1 MHLEKKKSL
10 KALAIAA
17 TIPFVL
23 TACASGSTE
32 TSSSS
37 DSDSGDSGSTS
48 SDTAQIEVFS
58 WWTGGGEEAGLNAL
72 VEVFNAE
79 YPNIEF
85 ENGAVAGGAGTNARA
100 VLATRLEAND
110 PPASFQ
116 GHAGLELLDYITAGQ
131 IEDLSFLYD
140 EMGWADVMPQEL
152 LDLITV
158 DGGIYSV
165 PVNIH
170 RANVMWANPSV
181 LDEYNLDM
189 PATWDEFFAAA
200 EVLQAGGVIP
210 LALGEQ
216 WTQLHLF
223 ETVMLGELGTDAY
236 NGLWDGSTDWASAD
250 VTSAL
255 ETFNRIYDYTNSD
268 AASLA
273 WQDASQL
280 VISGD
285 AAFNIMGDW
294 AEGYFRVDNELV
306 EQEGYTWAP
315 SPGTGG
321 TFQFLSDSF
330 TLPVGAPDRD
340 STIAWLKVAGSAEGQ
355 DAFNVQKGS
364 IPARNDADQSIY
376 PPYLQEAMDDWS
388 SNAGA
393 PSLTHGTAASNAFK
407 AEIETALGLF
417 LGTRDV
423 AAFQDALVA
432 AAAAQ

>member
-1 MHLEKKKSL
+1 MHLEKTKLL
-10 KALAIAA
+10 KTLAAA
-17 TIPFVL
+17 AVLPFVL
-23 TACASGSTE
+23 AACATGSTD
-32 TSSSS
+32 TGT
-37 DSDSGDSGSTS
+37 DAGSESTDAATTEAAS
-48 SDTAQIEVFS
+48 LEVFS

-85 ENGAVAGGAGTNARA
+85 INGAVSGGAGTNARA
-100 VLATRLEAND
+100 VLATRLAAND

-131 IEDLSFLYD
+131 IEDISFLYE
-140 EMGWADVMPQEL
+140 EMGWSDVMPKEL

-170 RANVMWANPSV
+170 RANVMWGNPDV
-181 LDEYNLDM
+181 LAKYNLEI
-189 PATWDEFFAAA
+189 PATWDDFFVAA
-200 EVLQAGGVIP
+200 EVLQADGIIP

-223 ETVMLGELGTDAY
+223 ETVLLGELGTDAY
-236 NGLWDGSTDWASAD
+236 NGLWNGTTSWDSAEM
-250 VTSAL
+250 TAAL
-255 ETFNRIYDYTNSD
+255 NTFDRILDYTNSD

-285 AAFNIMGDW
+285 AAFNVMGDW

-306 EQEGYTWAP
+306 EQEGYTWSA
-315 SPGTGG
+315 SPGTNG

-330 TLPVGAPDRD
+330 TLPVGIADRD
-340 STIAWLKVAGSAEGQ
+340 SAIAWLKVAGSAAGQ

-364 IPARNDADQSIY
+364 IPARGDADRSIY
-376 PPYLQEAMDDWS
+376 PPYLQEAMDDWA
-388 SNAGA
+388 SNLGA
-393 PSLTHGTAASNAFK
+393 PSLTHGTAASNGFK
-407 AEIETALGLF
+407 AEIETSMGLF

-423 AAFQDALVA
+423 AALQAGLVT